1 MLTELRVKNLAL
13 IEEEDILFGQGLNI
27 LTGETGA
34 GKSIILGALSLA
46 LGGKSDKGML
56 RDDAR
61 DALVE
66 ATFTVNEQERQAL
79 LQLDLEPYED
89 QIILTRKI
97 SRERAVARIN
107 GETVPAPKL
116 KQAGEILLDI
126 YGQKEHQSLLSVK
139 KHMELLDEFAKKQLS
154 EVLPQLKESYET
166 YKRLKKELSEANL
179 DEGEREREKS
189 FLELEISQIQE
200 AELKEGEDEALEDAY
215 RRMANGEKIQES
227 ISLAQNLLNAQDG
240 CLEQLGRSIRQLHSV
255 GEYDER
261 IRQIASALSDSE
273 SIALDAA
280 RDLTSLSDELEY
292 DPTEFERIRQRL
304 DLINSLKSK
313 FGSQIKDVLLALE
326 EKQQKLEKLSDY
338 DSYLEDLKNR
348 MQKAKGQ
355 LEVLCEKAEVIRRA
369 AAEDLSEK
377 VKQALLSLNFLQV
390 SFSMELTR
398 GDYTEKGWDQGQFM
412 ISVNPGEPLR
422 PLVQIASGGEM
433 SRIMLA
439 LKTVLAGQDDIQT
452 MIFDEI
458 DSGISGRTATAVG
471 KMLSSVAKQHQ
482 VILITHLPQIA
493 ARSDRHFL
501 IEKEAEAGS
510 TVSSIRPLDEDGV
523 LKELSRMLGG
533 EELTQAVLDN
543 ARELR
548 EKAREQ

>member
-280 RDLTSLSDELEY
+280 RDLTD
-292 DPTEFERIRQRL
+292 R
-304 DLINSLKSK
+304 KS
-313 FGSQIKDVLLALE
+313 V
-326 EKQQKLEKLSDY
+326 
-338 DSYLEDLKNR
+338 
-348 MQKAKGQ
+348 
-355 LEVLCEKAEVIRRA
+355 V
-369 AAEDLSEK
+369 
-377 VKQALLSLNFLQV
+377 
-390 SFSMELTR
+390 
-398 GDYTEKGWDQGQFM
+398 
-412 ISVNPGEPLR
+412 
-422 PLVQIASGGEM
+422 
-433 SRIMLA
+433 
-439 LKTVLAGQDDIQT
+439 
-452 MIFDEI
+452 
-458 DSGISGRTATAVG
+458 
-471 KMLSSVAKQHQ
+471 
-482 VILITHLPQIA
+482 
-493 ARSDRHFL
+493 
-501 IEKEAEAGS
+501 
-510 TVSSIRPLDEDGV
+510 
-523 LKELSRMLGG
+523 
-533 EELTQAVLDN
+533 
-543 ARELR
+543 
-548 EKAREQ
+548 

>member
-543 ARELR
+543 AKELR

>member
-1 MLTELRVKNLAL
+1 
-13 IEEEDILFGQGLNI
+13 
-27 LTGETGA
+27 
-34 GKSIILGALSLA
+34 
-46 LGGKSDKGML
+46 ML

-543 ARELR
+543 AKELR

>member
-139 KHMELLDEFAKKQLS
+139 KHMEHLDEFAKKQLS

-313 FGSQIKDVLLALE
+313 
-326 EKQQKLEKLSDY
+326 
-338 DSYLEDLKNR
+338 
-348 MQKAKGQ
+348 
-355 LEVLCEKAEVIRRA
+355 
-369 AAEDLSEK
+369 
-377 VKQALLSLNFLQV
+377 
-390 SFSMELTR
+390 
-398 GDYTEKGWDQGQFM
+398 
-412 ISVNPGEPLR
+412 LR
-422 PLVQIASGGEM
+422 
-433 SRIMLA
+433 
-439 LKTVLAGQDDIQT
+439 K
-452 MIFDEI
+452 
-458 DSGISGRTATAVG
+458 
-471 KMLSSVAKQHQ
+471 
-482 VILITHLPQIA
+482 
-493 ARSDRHFL
+493 
-501 IEKEAEAGS
+501 
-510 TVSSIRPLDEDGV
+510 
-523 LKELSRMLGG
+523 
-533 EELTQAVLDN
+533 
-543 ARELR
+543 
-548 EKAREQ
+548 